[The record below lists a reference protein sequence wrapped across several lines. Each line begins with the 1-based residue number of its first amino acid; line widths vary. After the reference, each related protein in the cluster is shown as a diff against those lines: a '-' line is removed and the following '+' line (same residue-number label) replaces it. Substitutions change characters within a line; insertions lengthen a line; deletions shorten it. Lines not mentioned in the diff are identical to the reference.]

1 MSSVISRIF
10 RREGTSKLGLGDR
23 EGVNKNAPPTF
34 VPEIIRGKYWTVTSL
49 EHLDFVA
56 RHDPVANFIVYG
68 VPEMIFDD
76 GFVLVDEKGEE
87 LPNNKKI
94 QRELRRLNAKRV
106 FTQCLAAARGFG
118 WCYQYT
124 GKNRYIPTVEGGKIA
139 SLHCFTPIECVVHE
153 YDDFGNAIKMKINLT
168 VGKGASQENE
178 VLYLPAKDFIVWN
191 LRPLG
196 RGDTGM
202 SELEAI
208 WDMLVYIRYMFHSMG
223 WYDMKIGTGLFVAYT
238 ESGFGD
244 ESKGKWDTSFADI
257 SIKRVFLA
265 DKSEIAKLEFV
276 GPTGQVTDFVAHIQ
290 MCIQTISVP
299 TRLPYELLMGAAAG
313 AVTGSETNI
322 TLGDEFERKVKGMV
336 EEYILETIKR
346 MGWNDEPLFEWIVK
360 SAQTEENKA
369 KIEQTHSQA
378 MNQKLPYLTIDEIR
392 AEEGY
397 GPLPDGRGDKLS
409 SESDPLS
416 EFSKAFGGETPNE
429 QEPNNAQGDQ
439 VG

>member
-1 MSSVISRIF
+1 MSQVLKRIF
-10 RREGTSKLGLGDR
+10 RREGTSKLEWSG
-23 EGVNKNAPPTF
+23 EVNKNAPPTF
-34 VPEIIRGKYWTVTSL
+34 VPEIIRGKYWNVESL

-76 GFVLVDEKGEE
+76 GFILVDEKGDE
-87 LPNNKKI
+87 LANNKKI

-106 FTQCLAAARGFG
+106 WTQCLAAARGFG

-124 GKNRYIPTVEGGKIA
+124 GKNRYIPTTEGGKIA
-139 SLHCFTPIECVVHE
+139 SLHCFTPIECTVHE
-153 YDDFGNAIKMKINLT
+153 YDDSGNALMMKIKIT
-168 VGKGASQENE
+168 VGKGNSQVGE
-178 VLYLPAKDFIVWN
+178 VLFLPAKDFIVWN
-191 LRPLG
+191 LRPIG

-223 WYDMKIGTGLFVAYT
+223 WFDMKIGAGLFVGYA
-238 ESGFGD
+238 EAGFGD
-244 ESKGKWDTSFADI
+244 EAKGKWNTTFADI
-257 SIKRVFLA
+257 SVKRSIILDKGELSDIK
-265 DKSEIAKLEFV
+265 FV
-276 GPTGQVTDFVAHIQ
+276 GPTGHVTDFVEHIK

-336 EEYILETIKR
+336 EEYMLETIKR
-346 MGWNDEPLFEWIVK
+346 MGWNDAPLFEWIVK
-360 SAQTEENKA
+360 SSQTEENKA
-369 KIEQTHSQA
+369 KVEQTHSQA

-397 GPLPDGRGDKLS
+397 EPLPDGRGDKLA
-409 SESDPLS
+409 SESSDFNMNIQGLQ
-416 EFSKAFGGETPNE
+416 NE
-429 QEPNNAQGDQ
+429 QEPNNPQGEQ